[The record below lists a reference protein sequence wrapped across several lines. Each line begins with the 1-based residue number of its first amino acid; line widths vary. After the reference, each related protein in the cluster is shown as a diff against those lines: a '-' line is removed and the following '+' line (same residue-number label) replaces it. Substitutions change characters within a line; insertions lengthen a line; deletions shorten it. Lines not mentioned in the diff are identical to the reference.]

1 MTAASWTFSIKT
13 LDILPTKL
21 FELLHW
27 HDYEIHYRK
36 QIGYNMSMG
45 TKINS
50 WFTTMHSTFYKTK
63 TLYERHLKRFQA
75 SASRGGGYYTDACA

>member
-1 MTAASWTFSIKT
+1 
-13 LDILPTKL
+13 
-21 FELLHW
+21 
-27 HDYEIHYRK
+27 
-36 QIGYNMSMG
+36 MG

-75 SASRGGGYYTDACA
+75 SASRGGAIIQMPVHRPNSDIYKSVFHLAPQQDTARICC